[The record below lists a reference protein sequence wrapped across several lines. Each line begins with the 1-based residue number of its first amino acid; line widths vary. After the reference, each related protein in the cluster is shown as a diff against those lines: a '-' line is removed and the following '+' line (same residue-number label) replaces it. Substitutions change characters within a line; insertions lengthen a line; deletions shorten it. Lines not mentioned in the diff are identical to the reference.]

1 MIPFN
6 TPLERAQA
14 YEIEQLKAELAFYH
28 QAEKMNNVLPVWHDA
43 KTISMES
50 PMRDL
55 IRVADARVDII
66 DGGLHVKGRV
76 KGGLEIGYY
85 VSNESLIRPDN
96 IQAHILQDLL
106 TDVTLELANRLR
118 NKQATGV

>member
-6 TPLERAQA
+6 TPLECAQA

-43 KTISMES
+43 KTISIES

-55 IRVADARVDII
+55 IRVADARADIT
-66 DGGLHVKGRV
+66 DGGIHVKGRA

-85 VSNESLIRPDN
+85 ISNESLITSDN
-96 IQAHILQDLL
+96 IQAHILQNLL
-106 TDVTLELANRLR
+106 TDVTFELANRLR
-118 NKQATGV
+118 NKQATGA